1 MNKVEFLKELEL
13 NLFKMKDSEKNKFI
27 TYYDEMISDYIE
39 NGMVEDEAVKK
50 IGTPNKIAQELMGE
64 YDSVKLNLP
73 SFGSKSL
80 NIIITIIGFPL
91 WGSVL
96 LTVALLV
103 LSAYIL
109 LWCIP
114 IAAGAGCV
122 GFLASA
128 IVGIVGAPFVIAQ
141 SISIGVI
148 QLGSGI
154 ASIGIS
160 LLLGIATIAST
171 KKFISITKNFN
182 IKLVALFKR
191 KVVIR

>member
-13 NLFKMKDSEKNKFI
+13 DLLKMKDSEKSKFI
-27 TYYDEMISDYIE
+27 VYYDEMISDYIE
-39 NGMVEDEAVKK
+39 NGIVEDEAVKK
-50 IGTPNKIAQELMGE
+50 VGAPDKIAQELMGE

-96 LTVALLV
+96 LSIALLV
-103 LSAYIL
+103 LSAYII
-109 LWCIP
+109 LWCVP
-114 IAAGAGCV
+114 FAAGAGSL
-122 GFLASA
+122 GFIASA

-141 SISIGVI
+141 SISIGLI

-160 LLLGIATIAST
+160 LILGIATVVLT
-171 KKFISITKNFN
+171 KKFISITKKFN
-182 IKLVALFKR
+182 IKLVALFKK